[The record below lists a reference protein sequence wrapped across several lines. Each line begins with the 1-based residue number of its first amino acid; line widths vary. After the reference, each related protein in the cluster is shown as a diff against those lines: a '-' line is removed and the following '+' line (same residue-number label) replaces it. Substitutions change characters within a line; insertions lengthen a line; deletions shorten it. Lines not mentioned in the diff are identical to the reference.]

1 MLLNM
6 NPKKFSGPVGIPR
19 AFLRHYAQQ
28 ISGFITHIFQLSL
41 NASIIPLNWSKAHV
55 LIYKKKKGDHLS
67 IKNYHP
73 VSVTSTCC
81 KLLEHTVANY
91 IYEFLMQENVLSSY
105 QDGFKRNM
113 LVVTQLVSAV
123 HEFSRVLDVPG
134 RIDVLFVYF
143 CKAFDTVSHVRLLFK
158 LECLGLS
165 SGIVHWVKAYLRN
178 RTRYVEVRGC
188 CELHLV
194 FRKVVC

>member
-55 LIYKKKKGDHLS
+55 LIYKKKRGDHLS

-113 LVVTQLVSAV
+113 LVVTQLVSLFMSSL
-123 HEFSRVLDVPG
+123 EFLMCLVELMYY
-134 RIDVLFVYF
+134 LFTF
-143 CKAFDTVSHVRLLFK
+143 ARHLIRCPTL
-158 LECLGLS
+158 
-165 SGIVHWVKAYLRN
+165 
-178 RTRYVEVRGC
+178 GC
-188 CELHLV
+188 CLNWNV
-194 FRKVVC
+194 